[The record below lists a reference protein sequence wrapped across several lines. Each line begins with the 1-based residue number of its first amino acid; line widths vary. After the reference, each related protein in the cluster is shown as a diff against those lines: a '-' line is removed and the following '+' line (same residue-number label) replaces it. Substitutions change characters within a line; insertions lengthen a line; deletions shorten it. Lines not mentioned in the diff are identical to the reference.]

1 MFTLPERLLL
11 ISIDDQGKPHDP
23 KSSLGPALAGAALA
37 ELLLAGQLRH
47 DDDRVV
53 ATTAGPTGEALLDE
67 VVAEIR
73 GEKRP
78 RTLKWW
84 VQRLASR
91 HRGRKPVR
99 DRLIDQLTER
109 GLLAGGERRVL
120 GLVPVATHR
129 VADPATA
136 ERARAAI
143 SEVLLGHQ
151 EPDERA
157 AALIALVQA
166 SGLVDA
172 CVPAAERSEARRRAG
187 QIAAGNQVGE
197 AVKRV
202 QQEVMA
208 AVTAAVVASSAAASG
223 APSGSS

>member
-1 MFTLPERLLL
+1 MLTLPERLLL

-23 KSSLGPALAGAALA
+23 KSSLGHALAGAALT
-37 ELLLAGQLRH
+37 ELLLAGQLRN
-47 DDDRVV
+47 DDRVV
-53 ATTAGPTGEALLDE
+53 ATTAGPTSEALLDE

-73 GEKRP
+73 GEQRP
-78 RTLKWW
+78 RTIKWW

-99 DRLIDQLTER
+99 GRLIDQLTER

-120 GLVPVATHR
+120 GLIPVATHR
-129 VADPATA
+129 VADPAAA

-157 AALIALVQA
+157 AALIALVQV

-172 CVPAAERSEARRRAG
+172 CVPTPSAPRPGAEPGRSPPGTRSARPSSTSS
-187 QIAAGNQVGE
+187 
-197 AVKRV
+197 KR
-202 QQEVMA
+202 
-208 AVTAAVVASSAAASG
+208 
-223 APSGSS
+223 